1 MQVSQE
7 AGKVV
12 CYSHL
17 FNNFTQCV
25 VIHTVKVF
33 CIVNEA
39 EIFFSGIPLLCL
51 LSNECWK
58 FYLWFLCLFKTQ
70 VYIWKFLVHVL
81 LNLSLKDFL
90 A

>member
-25 VIHTVKVF
+25 VIHTVKGF
-33 CIVNEA
+33 CRVNEA
-39 EIFFSGIPLLCL
+39 KFFFWNSLA
-51 LSNECWK
+51 LSIIQGCWK
-58 FYLWFLCLFKTQ
+58 FDLWFLCLFKTQ
-70 VYIWKFLVHVL
+70 VYIWKFLE
-81 LNLSLKDFL
+81 
-90 A
+90 AEA